1 MEAKLDRA
9 LAQALFLIS
18 IPKTKTNE
26 NAKIG
31 DLIQPMA
38 EFFNSLHGVFDPKVK
53 GSKRPYF
60 SFEIVTH
67 GDQIYFY
74 LSAPKEYADLIERQ
88 LLAYYPTANL
98 QATEDYNIF
107 QPKGEYAAAELV
119 LNKNSAYPIKTF
131 EKFESDPLSAT
142 VGALGQMKEG
152 DGMAIQIMLRPV
164 GDSWRDEA
172 RGIITN
178 MQQGKKSGGGGSI
191 FKEAVGTLIKGSE
204 KKKDEMPEAPIRL
217 TATQEA
223 QVDAIS
229 QKSSF
234 SGFETIIRL
243 VSAGR
248 DGVMT
253 QANLNNLISAFH
265 QYDVPESNQFKVDK
279 KTKERVIKA
288 YGFRFFDELGKSSGM
303 VLTPNE
309 LAGLFHLPNDR
320 MSSPHIRFMSATK
333 LAPPNNLPHEGVLIG
348 LNEYRG
354 QKKEVRIA
362 TDDRRRH
369 TYVLGKTGVGKSVLI
384 ENMVLAD
391 IQAGRGVAIIDPHGD
406 LAESILSKIPAERA
420 EDVVYF
426 NATDTERPIGINMLE
441 AKTSNER
448 DFAVSE
454 MISIFYKLF
463 DAETMGP
470 MFEHYMRN
478 AMLAIMADTENPS
491 TLLDIPR
498 ILTDESFRREKLKFV
513 TDPSVREFW
522 TKEYPQTAGGQ
533 TAKDILPYVIS
544 KLGRFISNE
553 TMRNI
558 IGQKRS
564 SINFRS
570 VMDEGKIL
578 VVNLA
583 KGQLGDINMSLLG
596 FVIIGKLQM
605 AALAR
610 NNVPESERRD
620 FYLYV
625 DEFQNFATD
634 SFESILS
641 EARKYH
647 LNLLVANQY
656 IAQLD
661 EKIKNAIF
669 GNIGSLIS
677 FRVGADDAEYVAK
690 QLAPDVSAEDL
701 INIDK
706 FNAYTRLT
714 IDGTPS
720 NTFTMKT
727 VAPQSA
733 GDKSIVETV
742 RNLSRVH
749 YGRDKVLVESEIKT
763 SGGNLDFKI

>member
-9 LAQALFLIS
+9 LEQVLFLVT

-26 NAKIG
+26 NVKVSE
-31 DLIQPMA
+31 LVQPMA
-38 EFFNSLHGVFDPKVK
+38 EFFNSLHGTLDPKAGK
-53 GSKRPYF
+53 GKRPYF
-60 SFEIVTH
+60 SFEIASL
-67 GDQIYFY
+67 GGQIYFY
-74 LSAPKEYADLIERQ
+74 LSAPKGYTNLLERQ
-88 LLAYYPTANL
+88 LLAHFPTANL
-98 QATEDYNIF
+98 EQVPDYNIF
-107 QPKGEYAAAELV
+107 QPKGEYFATELS
-119 LNKNSAYPIKTF
+119 LTKNSAYPLKTF
-131 EKFESDPLSAT
+131 EKFEGDSLNAIT
-142 VGALGQMKEG
+142 GALGQLG
-152 DGMAIQIMLRPV
+152 DNDGMAVQVMIRPA
-164 GDSWRDEA
+164 GEGWHKEA
-172 RGIITN
+172 QGIITT
-178 MQQGKKSGGGGSI
+178 MQQGKKSGLGGAGSLI
-191 FKEAVGTLIKGSE
+191 SEAVGTLIKGPD
-204 KKKDEMPEAPIRL
+204 KKEVGTPEAPVRL

-229 QKSSF
+229 QKASF
-234 SGFETIIRL
+234 SGFEAIIRL
-243 VSAGR
+243 VSAGN
-248 DGVMT
+248 DKIAT

-265 QYDVPESNQFKVDK
+265 QYNVPELNQFKVDK
-279 KTKERVIKA
+279 TEKEKVVKA
-288 YGFRFFDELGKSSGM
+288 YAFRFFDEISKSSGTI
-303 VLTPNE
+303 LTPSE
-309 LAGLFHLPNDR
+309 LAGIFHLPNDR
-320 MSSPHIRFMSATK
+320 LSAPHVHFMSAKK
-333 LAPPNNLPHEGVLIG
+333 LAPPSNLPPAGVLIG
-348 LNEYRG
+348 VNEYRG
-354 QKKEVRIA
+354 QGKEVHIA
-362 TDDRRRH
+362 EDDRRRH

-384 ENMVLAD
+384 ENMVLSD
-391 IQAGRGVAIIDPHGD
+391 IQAGKGVAVIDPHGD

-420 EDVVYF
+420 GDVIYF
-426 NATDTERPIGINMLE
+426 NATDTERPIGVNVLE
-441 AKTSNER
+441 AKTSSER

-478 AMLAIMADTENPS
+478 SMLAIMADAENPS

-498 ILTDESFRREKLKFV
+498 ILTDENFRREKLKHV

-558 IGQKRS
+558 IGQKHS
-564 SINFRS
+564 SINFRKI
-570 VMDEGKIL
+570 MDEGKIL
-578 VVNLA
+578 IVNLA

-605 AALAR
+605 AALSR
-610 NNVPESERRD
+610 TNVAESERRD

-641 EARKYH
+641 EARKYR

-656 IAQLD
+656 IAQLE

-669 GNIGSLIS
+669 GNIGSLIT
-677 FRVGADDAEYVAK
+677 FRVGADDADYVAK

-706 FNAYTRLT
+706 FNAYVRLT

-727 VAPQSA
+727 IPPQVA
-733 GDKSIVETV
+733 GNKEVVEAI
-742 RNLSRVH
+742 RKLSRTG
-749 YGRDKVLVESEIKT
+749 YGRDKILVESEIEQ
-763 SGGNLDFKI
+763 SGDTQK